1 VGNRSTV
8 GASRPYRSSLGRLM
22 SGCRPPGRHVA
33 LVLVTARE
41 RRERELLARALR
53 RGGYQVRLAADG
65 PDVLAAADQCRP
77 AAVVLDWLTPGYQG
91 LELCLRLK
99 VRSRLR
105 GVPVLLIAARGDG
118 EQISEGFQAGADEV
132 VTRPL
137 DVPALV
143 RLVDRRVVGAQ
154 QA

>member
-1 VGNRSTV
+1 VGNRNAV
-8 GASRPYRSSLGRLM
+8 ASPRQYRCPLGRLM
-22 SGCRPPGRHVA
+22 PGRRPPGRHVA
-33 LVLVTARE
+33 QILVTARE
-41 RRERELLARALR
+41 RRESDLLARALLR
-53 RGGYQVRLAADG
+53 AGYQVRVAADG
-65 PDVLAAADQCRP
+65 PDVLAAADQTRP

-118 EQISEGFQAGADEV
+118 VQIAEGFQAGADEV

-143 RLVDRRVVGAQ
+143 RLVNRRVAGA
-154 QA
+154 